1 MNFISRAL
9 AFFSGALLVGLT
21 LLVSVNV
28 ILRYGFSSPIIWAD
42 QVTGY
47 FLVYITFL
55 AAPWVLVQRKH
66 ITVDILRETLGSKGN
81 VVLSI
86 VVAAAGC
93 LYCLFFTYLAVD
105 EISRILERNSEFRDI
120 IIVPQWAVYWTLPA
134 GFILMAVQFVINGIE
149 DVRALNAR

>member
-28 ILRYGFSSPIIWAD
+28 ILRYGFSSPVIWAD

-86 VVAAAGC
+86 VVAVAGC
-93 LYCLFFTYLAVD
+93 LYCLCFSYLAVD
-105 EISRILERNSEFRDI
+105 EIARILERNSEFRDI
-120 IIVPQWAVYWTLPA
+120 ITVPQWAVYWTLPA